1 MHPAAEQRLIRILSE
16 DDWMLLRQVR
26 LQALQDS
33 PRAFASSYHKEA
45 GFTEQQWRVI
55 IRHDLQW
62 FAAFVRTE
70 PVGVV
75 AARSGPDIS
84 PGERYVESMWVAPGH
99 RSAGIAG
106 ELMSKL
112 TETVHA
118 EGAHTL
124 FLWVLDGND
133 IAREIYLKL
142 GFTYTGDRQTLPI
155 YPNRIE
161 ERMRRPIITKGK
173 F

>member
-1 MHPAAEQRLIRILSE
+1 M
-16 DDWMLLRQVR
+16 
-26 LQALQDS
+26 
-33 PRAFASSYHKEA
+33 
-45 GFTEQQWRVI
+45 I

-62 FAAFVRTE
+62 FVAFVGTE

-99 RSAGIAG
+99 RSAGIAS
-106 ELMSKL
+106 ELMIKL
-112 TETVHA
+112 TDTVHA

-133 IAREIYLKL
+133 IARKVYQRL
-142 GFTYTGDRQTLPI
+142 GFTFTGDRQSLKI
-155 YPNRIE
+155 YPNRTE
-161 ERMRRPIITKGK
+161 ERMRRPII
-173 F
+173 